1 VKPLRRERLVV
12 GKARGRRDGLSPGKD
27 LRPLPLG
34 ERKAKLARLLAR
46 ASAGI
51 VFNEHT
57 DEDAAVVFRHAC
69 KLGLEGIVSKRLG
82 ATYRSGAVS
91 GLDQGQ
97 EPARRWR
104 ASVKAVGRN
113 DYRPVGFPWPGKSLS
128 TPKPFGS
135 RTPAGGLVDPA
146 P

>member
-57 DEDAAVVFRHAC
+57 DEDAR
-69 KLGLEGIVSKRLG
+69 G
-82 ATYRSGAVS
+82 T
-91 GLDQGQ
+91 
-97 EPARRWR
+97 
-104 ASVKAVGRN
+104 
-113 DYRPVGFPWPGKSLS
+113 
-128 TPKPFGS
+128 
-135 RTPAGGLVDPA
+135 
-146 P
+146 